1 MNVYR
6 SSPPLPGI
14 YGPFFFLPSAHAP
27 PLPDSEDSSGIRG
40 FNSNDEN
47 NDAEAGETA
56 GEEESRG
63 HSPSPS
69 DTTVADH
76 PKVTRSAAR
85 KRRASS
91 LTGDSSMFSLCCNR
105 VLF

>member
-1 MNVYR
+1 MYIGAALLCQVYR
-6 SSPPLPGI
+6 
-14 YGPFFFLPSAHAP
+14 PFFLLPSAHVP

-40 FNSNDEN
+40 FSSNDEN
-47 NDAEAGETA
+47 DDAEAGETA

-91 LTGDSSMFSLCCNR
+91 LTGDSKY
-105 VLF
+105 V